1 MITLPG
7 IAIQNKI
14 YESDN
19 SLVYRGIRDDGVGI
33 IVKMLKLDYPSPQE
47 LTRYRQEYKIT
58 RSLNLEGV
66 IKAYSQQ
73 DYQRTL
79 VIILEDFGGESLE
92 QWMHK
97 RPDIFCPM
105 PLSTFLGLAIAVCD
119 ILGRIHAAN
128 IIHKDI
134 NPGNIVF
141 NLDTGVVK
149 IIDFGIATQFNRT
162 NPTFKSPHVLE
173 GTLAYL
179 SPEQTGRMNRM
190 LDYRTDFYS
199 LGVTFYEL
207 LTGQLPFPTQDILE
221 LVHCHIAKPPIPVH
235 KLNATIPKPISG
247 IILKLMAKNAE
258 DRYQSAWGI
267 KADLERCAGQLA
279 EMGQINAMSL
289 GLQDVSEQFCIPQKL
304 YGREAQTKALLAA
317 FDRVV
322 RKETFGEICQLES
335 GIENAQFNVELM
347 LVAGYAGVG
356 KTALVQELYKPITA
370 KHGYFIS
377 GKFDQFRRNIPYSAI
392 VDALQKLVQQL
403 LGEPDEQVQQWRS
416 RLLTALGSNGQ
427 IIIDVIPEV
436 ELIIGKQ
443 SPIPEVG
450 ATEAQ
455 NRFNLTFQRFV
466 RAFCAKE
473 HPLVIFLD
481 DLQWIDSATLKL
493 IELILLDEQIQYLFL
508 IGAYRDNELTS
519 THPLVLTLES
529 MRNQGAVLQEIILA
543 PLTLLPLTQLVAET
557 LHRNPDTVRS
567 LAQVVLR
574 KTEGN
579 PFFVG
584 EFLKL
589 LHSENLLTFDAQQL
603 SWQWNL
609 TEIEAQDITDNVVE
623 LLLRQLQKLP
633 SATQQVLS
641 IAACVGAE
649 FDLETLAIV
658 CEKSP
663 KAIFQDLLAVIQA
676 GLIQPLSELDEDLL
690 VQEYKFLHDR
700 VQQAAYALIDESQKQ
715 LIHLQIGRN
724 LLEKP
729 LPEQLSERLFEI
741 VDHLNHGIEL
751 VCDQAERDEIAKLN
765 LLAGQKAKGAIAYS
779 TAGNYLATGRQ
790 WLEDS
795 SWQTNYDLTLEL
807 YVETTEVAYL
817 CGEFEQ
823 VEYWAAIVLQEAKTV
838 LDTVKVYEVK
848 IQTDIAQ
855 NQPLKA
861 INTALQ
867 VLPQLEINFPKTP
880 SQSDIRLE
888 LDTIAALFNEKEVES
903 LIDLPEMTE
912 PSKLAAMRI
921 LSSITIAAQIAAS
934 NLIPLLAAKQ
944 VNLSIQ
950 YGNAFV
956 SPFAYA
962 TFGLILCGRFG
973 NIETGYQFGQL
984 ALNLLSQ
991 PHTHALKA
999 RTLVIVNNF
1008 IIHWKKHTREV
1019 LQPLLEGYQIGL
1031 ETGDLES
1038 AAYCAHTYCSQSYI
1052 NGKELVEVERDM
1064 VTYGEAIHH
1073 IKQKTALTWNQIL
1086 RQVVINLMGGS
1097 IDSTRLVG
1105 EFYNEEIELPQ
1116 YKTAN
1121 DESAIFSVRSKKLF
1135 LCYLFSEYAQAVEN
1149 AALAETYLIRLTG
1162 ATPEPLYYLYDSL
1175 ARLATYSESS
1185 TKVRSEIL
1193 KKVAV
1198 SQEKMKH
1205 WAYHAPMNY
1214 LHKYH
1219 LVEAEKARVL
1229 GQVLEAEE
1237 LYERAIAGAAEN
1249 EYIQEEA
1256 LAYELAAKHYLARGR
1271 EKIAQTYMKEAHYC
1285 YDRWGATAKVKDL
1298 EKRYPQFF
1306 SQSSRAASA
1315 SVPITAETI
1324 SNSFHTAF
1332 DFAAVMK
1339 ASQAISREI
1348 ELKQLLRSL
1357 MKILIENAGT
1367 QTGYLILENSGEWLI
1382 EAACE
1387 LNADENACA
1396 TQVLQSIPI
1405 ADRLPESII
1414 QYVIRTLKP
1423 VTLNDAT
1430 REGTFINEPYI
1441 QQNQPQSVF
1450 CLPLLN
1456 QAKLVGVLY
1465 LENRLAAGV
1474 FTPERSQVLQLL
1486 STQAAIA
1493 IENAN
1498 LYSELQ
1504 AKESKITQFLEAIPV
1519 GIAIV
1524 DAAGRP
1530 YYTNQCGNQLTG
1542 KETDTSIAPEQI
1554 SEAYQLYVAGT
1565 DQIYPAESLPIVRA
1579 LRGERIRTEDIEI
1592 RRDHVT
1598 ILLEARGTPVFDQQG
1613 NITYAIATFQDIT
1626 ERKQVEKLLADYNC
1640 TLEQQVAERTAALR
1654 QSEANYRNLLQTAN
1668 SVIICY
1674 DTQGRIRYIN
1684 DYGVKLLGYEEH
1696 QIVGRTLFET
1706 IIPDIE
1712 TSGRDVKPFVHDLL
1726 RNPQLYPQGESE
1738 NLCRDGRRVWMVW
1751 SNQAI
1756 FNDQGEVVEILSV
1769 GNDTTQRRQAEE
1781 ALQRSEAKFR
1791 TIFENS
1797 QVGIFRTRTCDGL
1810 ILEANQRFANL
1821 FGFDSP
1827 EEVIGLKHTTD
1838 CYVNPSDRQQAIE
1851 LLKRDGELQ
1860 NFEVQLQKRDGTLFW
1875 GLCSTRLNAA
1885 DECIEGVIADISD
1898 VYDELRLRKRAEAAL
1913 QISEERL
1920 RLALTASNQGLYD
1933 LNIKTEEVV
1942 VSPGYPLMLGY
1953 DPATFHVTKSKW
1965 IESLHPDDRESVLAA
1980 YHASITGEVPSYQAE
1995 YRHRTQD
2002 GQWKWVFA
2010 VGNVVAWNEF
2020 GEPIRALGV
2029 VTDIDDRK
2037 QAEAALQVSESKL
2050 RTLIEA
2056 IPDPLFVFSAEGRF
2070 LEIMVLERNLLW
2082 QPFEEMIG
2090 KTMHQLGREEA
2101 DEFLGY
2107 IQQVLRTQQILTV
2120 EYGAFLNGREMW
2132 FSARIA
2138 PISHDQVIWLVR
2150 DITAQK
2156 QAEEASILEERN
2168 RMAREIH
2175 DTLAQ
2180 AFTGILAQVGA
2191 AKQVLTDDVEATQAH
2206 LDLIKELARTGLTE
2220 ARRSVVALRPQL
2232 LESGSLQSALHRLV
2246 TQIRAAA
2253 NDTTLY
2259 YEVKGI
2265 AYALSTEVEN
2275 NVLRMGQEALTN
2287 AIKHA
2292 NADEI
2297 RVELIYDRDQFCLRV
2312 RDNGQGFGVGSISA
2326 SEGFGL
2332 LGMSERAERIGAQL
2346 TIRSQPGQG
2355 TEIIV
2360 TVNP

>member
-14 YESDN
+14 YESSN
-19 SLVYRGIRDDGVGI
+19 SLVYRGIREDGVEI
-33 IVKMLKLDYPSPQE
+33 VVKMLKLDYPSPQE
-47 LTRYRQEYKIT
+47 LTRYRQEYKII

-79 VIILEDFGGESLE
+79 VILLEDFGGESLE
-92 QWMHK
+92 KWMQK

-105 PLSTFLGLAIAVCD
+105 PLSTFLGIAIALCD

-149 IIDFGIATQFNRT
+149 IIDFGVATQFNRT

-235 KLNATIPKPISG
+235 ELNATIPKPISG

-304 YGREAQTKALLAA
+304 YGREVQTKALLAA
-317 FDRVV
+317 FDRVA

-403 LGEPDEQVQQWRS
+403 LGEPDEQVQQWQE

-443 SPIPEVG
+443 PPVPEVG

-455 NRFNLTFQRFV
+455 NRFNRIFQNFV
-466 RAFCAKE
+466 RVFCSKE

-481 DLQWIDSATLKL
+481 DLQWSDSATLKL
-493 IELILLDEQIQYLFL
+493 IELILLDEQTHYLFL
-508 IGAYRDNELTS
+508 IGAYRDSEVHP
-519 THPLVLTLES
+519 THPLVLTLLEL
-529 MRNQGAVLQEIILA
+529 RNQGAVLQEITLA
-543 PLTLLPLTQLVAET
+543 PLTLEPLSQLIAET
-557 LHRNPDTVRS
+557 LGRNIDTVRS
-567 LAQVVLR
+567 LAQLVLR

-584 EFLKL
+584 EFLRML
-589 LHSENLLTFDAQQL
+589 YSENLLIFNAKQL
-603 SWQWNL
+603 SWQWD
-609 TEIEAQDITDNVVE
+609 IAQIQARNITDNVVE
-623 LLLRQLQKLP
+623 LLLLQLKKLP
-633 SATQQVLS
+633 NETRQILRL
-641 IAACVGAE
+641 AACVGSE
-649 FDLETLAIV
+649 FDLETLAIA

-663 KAIFQDLLAVIQA
+663 KIISLDLLAAINA
-676 GLIQPLSELDEDLL
+676 GLIQPLSELDENLL
-690 VQEYKFLHDR
+690 VQDYKFLHDR
-700 VQQAAYALIDESQKQ
+700 VQQAAYALIDESHKQ
-715 LIHLQIGRN
+715 VVHLQIGGN
-724 LLEKP
+724 LLEKTS
-729 LPEQLSERLFEI
+729 PEQRSDRLFEI
-741 VDHLNHGIEL
+741 IDHLNQGLEL
-751 VCDQAERDEIAKLN
+751 VTARSERTEIARLN
-765 LLAGQKAKGAIAYS
+765 LMAGQKAKAATAYEAAFKYF
-779 TAGNYLATGRQ
+779 TTGLKLLNWES
-790 WLEDS
+790 WLSE
-795 SWQTNYDLTLEL
+795 YDLTLTL
-807 YVETTEVAYL
+807 YSEAAEAAYL
-817 CGEFEQ
+817 QGCFDEMEQ
-823 VEYWAAIVLQEAKTV
+823 LVEVVLARAKTV
-838 LDTVKVYEVK
+838 VDKVQVYDSSIQRYLSQGNLKEALKIGLEV
-848 IQTDIAQ
+848 
-855 NQPLKA
+855 LKLLGV
-861 INTALQ
+861 I
-867 VLPQLEINFPKTP
+867 LPENP
-880 SQSDIRLE
+880 SE
-888 LDTIAALFNEKEVES
+888 LDVQGGLESTAALLAQREIEDLSN
-903 LIDLPEMTE
+903 LPEMTAPE
-912 PSKLAAMRI
+912 PLAAMSI
-921 LSSITIAAQIAAS
+921 LANIGAAAFIVSPALFMLITC
-934 NLIPLLAAKQ
+934 KT
-944 VNLSIQ
+944 VNLSIN
-950 YGNAFV
+950 YGNAIWSPLYYAGYGFV
-956 SPFAYA
+956 
-962 TFGLILCGRFG
+962 LCGVVQD
-973 NIETGYQFGQL
+973 IELGYKFGQL
-984 ALNLLSQ
+984 ALSLAERLN
-991 PHTHALKA
+991 TKKGKAKALQ
-999 RTLVIVNNF
+999 LFSDHVMQ
-1008 IIHWKKHTREV
+1008 WKVHLKETI
-1019 LQPLLEGYQIGL
+1019 PLLVEAYQEGV
-1031 ETGDLES
+1031 ETGDFETAGY
-1038 AAYCAHTYCSQSYI
+1038 AAYDVCYNSFF
-1052 NGKELVEVERDM
+1052 V
-1064 VTYGEAIHH
+1064 GESLTQLE
-1073 IKQKTALTWNQIL
+1073 QKTATYSKAVDRIRRESPSTWIAIVWQTIL
-1086 RQVVINLMGGS
+1086 NLLDRS
-1097 IDSTRLVG
+1097 LNPSRLVG
-1105 EFYNEEIELPQ
+1105 RVCNEEQALPHALAV
-1116 YKTAN
+1116 KDGTA
-1121 DESAIFSVRSKKLF
+1121 IQMLYLHKVI
-1135 LCYLFSEYAQAVEN
+1135 LCYLFEEYHQAVQT
-1149 AALAETYLIRLTG
+1149 AI
-1162 ATPEPLYYLYDSL
+1162 L
-1175 ARLATYSESS
+1175 ARQHFEEVTAIKVLPVFCFYHSLTLLSLLLDASNSEKLALLNCVNTN
-1185 TKVRSEIL
+1185 
-1193 KKVAV
+1193 
-1198 SQEKMKH
+1198 QEKMQK
-1205 WAYHAPMNY
+1205 WAEHAPMNY
-1214 LHKYH
+1214 LHKFY

-1229 GQVLEAEE
+1229 GQFLEAEE
-1237 LYERAIAGAAEN
+1237 LYEQAIAGAAEN

-1256 LAYELAAKHYLARGR
+1256 LTYELAAKHYLARGR
-1271 EKIAQTYMKEAHYC
+1271 SKIAQTYMKEAHYC
-1285 YDRWGATAKVKDL
+1285 YDRWGAIAKVKDL
-1298 EKRYPQFF
+1298 ETRYPQFF
-1306 SQSSRAASA
+1306 SQSSRAAST
-1315 SVPITAETI
+1315 SIPTTAATI
-1324 SNSFHTAF
+1324 SNPFHTAF
-1332 DFAAVMK
+1332 DLAAVMK

-1357 MKILIENAGT
+1357 MQTLIENAGA
-1367 QTGYLILENSGEWLI
+1367 QTGYLILENSEEWSI

-1387 LNADENACA
+1387 LNTDENACA

-1405 ADRLPESII
+1405 ADQLPESII
-1414 QYVIRTLKP
+1414 QYVIRTLKA

-1430 REGTFINEPYI
+1430 REGAFINEPYI
-1441 QQNQPQSVF
+1441 QQNQPQSIF

-1498 LYSELQ
+1498 LYSELR

-1524 DAAGRP
+1524 DAEGRP

-1542 KETDTSIAPEQI
+1542 KETDTSIAPEQF

-1592 RRDHVT
+1592 RRDHVS
-1598 ILLEARGTPVFDQQG
+1598 ILIEARGTPVFDRQG

-1626 ERKQVEKLLADYNC
+1626 ERKQAEKLLADYNC

-1654 QSEANYRNLLQTAN
+1654 QSEANYRNLIQTAN
-1668 SVIICY
+1668 SIILRT
-1674 DTQGRIRYIN
+1674 DRQGRIRYMN
-1684 DYGVKLLGYEEH
+1684 DYGLSFFGYEED
-1696 QIVGRTLFET
+1696 QILGRTLLET
-1706 IIPDIE
+1706 IVPETE
-1712 TSGRDVKPFVHDLL
+1712 TSGRDLKQFVHDLFHNL
-1726 RNPQLYPQGESE
+1726 EAPLPQAYLQTENE
-1738 NLCRDGRRVWMVW
+1738 NLCRNGRRVWIAW

-1756 FNDQGEVVEILSV
+1756 FNEQGDVVEILSV

-1791 TIFENS
+1791 NIFENS
-1797 QVGIFRTRTCDGL
+1797 QVGIFRTRLSDGL
-1810 ILEANQRFANL
+1810 LLDANQRYANL
-1821 FGFDSP
+1821 LGFDSS
-1827 EEVIGLKHTTD
+1827 EEMIGLEHATD
-1838 CYVNPSDRQQAIE
+1838 YYLNTSDRQQFLE
-1851 LLKRDGELQ
+1851 VLKRDR
-1860 NFEVQLQKRDGTLFW
+1860 EVRSYEAQGRKRDGTVFW
-1875 GLCSTRLNAA
+1875 GLFSAYLNA
-1885 DECIEGVIADISD
+1885 DDDYIEGVIADISD
-1898 VYDELRLRKRAEAAL
+1898 LKQTEAAL
-1913 QISEERL
+1913 QTSEERL

-1933 LNIKTEEVV
+1933 FDLKTEERIVN
-1942 VSPGYPLMLGY
+1942 PEYALMLGY
-1953 DPATFHVTKSKW
+1953 DPATFHETIPEW
-1965 IESLHPDDRESVLAA
+1965 IARLHPDDRESVVATYRA
-1980 YHASITGEVPSYQAE
+1980 CITGEIPNFQVE
-1995 YRHRTQD
+1995 YRLRTQD
-2002 GQWKWVFA
+2002 GQWKWIRS
-2010 VGNVVAWNEF
+2010 VGKIVTWNES

-2029 VTDIDDRK
+2029 VTDINDRK
-2037 QAEAALQVSESKL
+2037 QAEAALQASEAEL
-2050 RTLIEA
+2050 RALFSA

-2191 AKQVLTDDVEATQAH
+2191 AKQVLTDDVEAAQAH

-2220 ARRSVVALRPQL
+2220 ARRSVIALRPQL
-2232 LESGSLQSALHRLV
+2232 LEEGSLQSALHRLV
-2246 TQIRAAA
+2246 AQIRAAA
-2253 NDTTLY
+2253 TDTTLY
-2259 YEVKGI
+2259 YEIEGAV
-2265 AYALSTEVEN
+2265 YSLPTEVEN
-2275 NVLRMGQEALTN
+2275 NLLRIGQEALTN
-2287 AIKHA
+2287 AIRYA

-2297 RVELIYDRDQFCLRV
+2297 RVELVYDRDQFCLRV

>member
-1 MITLPG
+1 MIALPG
-7 IAIQNKI
+7 IVIQNKI
-14 YESDN
+14 YESSN
-19 SLVYRGIRDDGVGI
+19 SLVYRGIRDDGVR
-33 IVKMLKLDYPSPQE
+33 IVIKMLKLDYPSPQE

-58 RSLNLEGV
+58 LSLNLEGV

-128 IIHKDI
+128 VIHKDI

-190 LDYRTDFYS
+190 LNYRTDFYS

-207 LTGQLPFPTQDILE
+207 LTGQLPFPTQDIVE
-221 LVHCHIAKPPIPVH
+221 LVHCHIAKPPIPPH
-235 KLNATIPKPISG
+235 ELNATIPQPVSDL
-247 IILKLMAKNAE
+247 ILKLMAKNAE

-317 FDRVV
+317 FDRVA
-322 RKETFGEICQLES
+322 RKETFGEICKLES

-403 LGEPDEQVQQWRS
+403 LGEPDEQVQQWRD
-416 RLLTALGSNGQ
+416 RLLSALGSNGQ

-443 SPIPEVG
+443 PPVPEVG

-455 NRFNLTFQRFV
+455 NRFNRIFQNFV
-466 RAFCAKE
+466 RVFCSKE

-481 DLQWIDSATLKL
+481 DLQWFDSATLKL
-493 IELILLDEQIQYLFL
+493 IELILLDEQTQYLFL
-508 IGAYRDNELTS
+508 IGAYRDNEVTS

-529 MRNQGAVLQEIILA
+529 LRKQGAILQEIILT
-543 PLTLLPLTQLVAET
+543 PLTLESLIQLVAET
-557 LHRNPDTVRS
+557 LHHNPENVRS
-567 LAQVVLR
+567 LAQAVSR

-589 LHSENLLTFDAQQL
+589 LYGENLLVFDTQRL

-609 TEIEAQDITDNVVE
+609 AEIEAQDFTDNVVE

-633 SATQQVLS
+633 EATQQILCLS
-641 IAACVGAE
+641 ACIGAE
-649 FDLETLAIV
+649 FDLKTLAII
-658 CEKSP
+658 CEKSC
-663 KAIFQDLLAVIQA
+663 KAISQDLLAAVQA
-676 GLIQPLSELDEDLL
+676 GLIQPLSDLDEDLL
-690 VQEYKFLHDR
+690 VQEYKFSHDR
-700 VQQAAYALIDESQKQ
+700 VQQAAYALINESHKQ
-715 LIHLQIGRN
+715 AVHLQIGRN
-724 LLEKP
+724 LLEQTS
-729 LPEQLSERLFEI
+729 PERLSNRLFEV
-741 VDHLNHGIEL
+741 VDHLNQGIKL
-751 VCDQAERDEIAKLN
+751 VTAQLERNEIAKLN
-765 LLAGQKAKGAIAYS
+765 LMAGQKAKGATAYEAALQYFNIGLKLLD
-779 TAGNYLATGRQ
+779 T
-790 WLEDS
+790 DS
-795 SWQTNYDLTLEL
+795 WVSEYDLTLAL
-807 YVETTEVAYL
+807 YSEAAAAAYL
-817 CGEFEQ
+817 HGRFDEMEQ
-823 VEYWAAIVLQEAKTV
+823 LVEVVLNRAKTAI
-838 LDTVKVYEVK
+838 DKVQAYDSK
-848 IQTDIAQ
+848 IQGYLSQ
-855 NQPLKA
+855 GNLKS
-861 INTALQ
+861 ALKSG
-867 VLPQLEINFPKTP
+867 LEALKLLGIDLIENP
-880 SQSDIRLE
+880 SQADIQRELE
-888 LDTIAALFNEKEVES
+888 LTSALLAQREIED
-903 LIDLPEMTE
+903 LINLPEMTVPE
-912 PSKLAAMRI
+912 PLAAMSI
-921 LSSITIAAQIAAS
+921 LANMGSAAFIMLPALWILITC
-934 NLIPLLAAKQ
+934 KT
-944 VNLSIQ
+944 VNLSIN
-950 YGNAFV
+950 YGNAIWSSLYYACYGFV
-956 SPFAYA
+956 
-962 TFGLILCGRFG
+962 LCGVVQDIELGYEFG
-973 NIETGYQFGQL
+973 KLALGLAERLNAKKGNYKTLMFSSVHILHWKVHLRKIIPMLADAYRNGVETGDFESAGYAAYFVCHNSFLAGEELTQL
-984 ALNLLSQ
+984 EQKTATYSKAINQIRRASPSNWLAILWQTILNLLDRSLN
-991 PHTHALKA
+991 P
-999 RTLVIVNNF
+999 
-1008 IIHWKKHTREV
+1008 
-1019 LQPLLEGYQIGL
+1019 
-1031 ETGDLES
+1031 S
-1038 AAYCAHTYCSQSYI
+1038 
-1052 NGKELVEVERDM
+1052 
-1064 VTYGEAIHH
+1064 
-1073 IKQKTALTWNQIL
+1073 
-1086 RQVVINLMGGS
+1086 
-1097 IDSTRLVG
+1097 RLVSRLC
-1105 EFYNEEIELPQ
+1105 NEEEALPH
-1116 YKTAN
+1116 
-1121 DESAIFSVRSKKLF
+1121 AIAVKDGIAIQMLYLHKVILH
-1135 LCYLFSEYAQAVEN
+1135 YLFEEYHQAIQT
-1149 AALAETYLIRLTG
+1149 AILARQYFEEMTAITVLPVFCFYH
-1162 ATPEPLYYLYDSL
+1162 SL
-1175 ARLATYSESS
+1175 ALLSLSLDASS
-1185 TKVRSEIL
+1185 AEKAAWLNCVNTN
-1193 KKVAV
+1193 
-1198 SQEKMKH
+1198 QEKMQK
-1205 WAYHAPMNY
+1205 WAEHAPMNY
-1214 LHKYH
+1214 LHKFY

-1229 GQVLEAEE
+1229 GQFLEAEE
-1237 LYERAIAGAAEN
+1237 FYERAIAGAAEN

-1306 SQSSRAASA
+1306 SQSSRAAST
-1315 SVPITAETI
+1315 SIPITAETI
-1324 SNSFHTAF
+1324 PNPFHTAF
-1332 DFAAVMK
+1332 DLAAVMK

-1357 MKILIENAGT
+1357 MQTLIENAGA
-1367 QTGYLILENSGEWLI
+1367 QTGYLILENSGEWSI
-1382 EAACE
+1382 EAACK
-1387 LNADENACA
+1387 LNTDENACA

-1405 ADRLPESII
+1405 ADQLPESII

-1430 REGTFINEPYI
+1430 REGAFINEPYI
-1441 QQNQPQSVF
+1441 QQNQPQSIF

-1465 LENRLAAGV
+1465 LENRLATGV

-1498 LYSELQ
+1498 LCSELR
-1504 AKESKITQFLEAIPV
+1504 AKESKIAQFLEAIPV

-1565 DQIYPAESLPIVRA
+1565 DQIYPAESLPAVRA

-1598 ILLEARGTPVFDQQG
+1598 ILIEARGTPVFDQQG

-1626 ERKQVEKLLADYNC
+1626 ERKQAEKLLADYNC

-1696 QIVGRTLFET
+1696 QIVGQTLFET

-1712 TSGRDVKPFVHDLL
+1712 TSGRDVKPFVRDLL
-1726 RNPQLYPQGESE
+1726 RNPQSYPQGEGE

-1781 ALQRSEAKFR
+1781 ALQRSEGKFR

-1797 QVGIFRTRTCDGL
+1797 QVGIFRTRLSDGL
-1810 ILEANQRFANL
+1810 LLDANQRHANL

-1827 EEVIGLKHTTD
+1827 QESIGLEHATD
-1838 CYVNPSDRQQAIE
+1838 YYVNPSDRQQFLE
-1851 LLKRDGELQ
+1851 LLKRDGEVR
-1860 NFEVQLQKRDGTLFW
+1860 NFEAQMRKRDGTLFW
-1875 GLCSTRLNAA
+1875 VLFSSYLNAA
-1885 DECIEGVIADISD
+1885 DGYIEGVIADISD
-1898 VYDELRLRKRAEAAL
+1898 RVSAEAAL
-1913 QISEERL
+1913 Q
-1920 RLALTASNQGLYD
+1920 A
-1933 LNIKTEEVV
+1933 
-1942 VSPGYPLMLGY
+1942 
-1953 DPATFHVTKSKW
+1953 
-1965 IESLHPDDRESVLAA
+1965 
-1980 YHASITGEVPSYQAE
+1980 
-1995 YRHRTQD
+1995 
-2002 GQWKWVFA
+2002 
-2010 VGNVVAWNEF
+2010 
-2020 GEPIRALGV
+2020 
-2029 VTDIDDRK
+2029 
-2037 QAEAALQVSESKL
+2037 SESKL

-2056 IPDPLFVFSAEGRF
+2056 IPDPLFVLTAEGRF
-2070 LEIMVLERNLLW
+2070 LEIIVQEPNLLW
-2082 QPFEEMIG
+2082 QPIEEMIG
-2090 KTMHQLGREEA
+2090 KTMHQLGKEQA
-2101 DEFLGY
+2101 DEFLSY

-2120 EYGAFLNGREMW
+2120 EYSTFLNGREAW

-2138 PISHDQVIWLVR
+2138 PIDHDQVIWLTR
-2150 DITAQK
+2150 DITALK

-2191 AKQVLTDDVEATQAH
+2191 AKQVLTDDVEATGAH
-2206 LDLIKELARTGLTE
+2206 LDLIKELARTGLVE

-2232 LESGSLQSALHRLV
+2232 LEEGSLQSALHRLV
-2246 TQIRAAA
+2246 AQIRTAAM
-2253 NDTTLY
+2253 DTTLY
-2259 YEVKGI
+2259 YEIEGAV
-2265 AYALSTEVEN
+2265 YSLPTEVESN
-2275 NVLRMGQEALTN
+2275 LLRMGQEALTN
-2287 AIKHA
+2287 AIRHA

-2297 RVELIYDRDQFCLRV
+2297 RVELIYDRDQVCLRV
-2312 RDNGQGFGVGSISA
+2312 QDNGQGFGVGSISA

-2346 TIRSQPGQG
+2346 TIQSQPGQG

-2360 TVNP
+2360 VVGV